1 VRLAADLIVAAVV
14 GAATAGALFACA
26 ALSRRPGRWPVLQRA
41 DVAAGHRLE
50 PWLGGG
56 VIVVAFGFWVEAK
69 TFGPRR
75 DEGDSE

>member
-1 VRLAADLIVAAVV
+1 MRGAQPAAGPLA
-14 GAATAGALFACA
+14 
-26 ALSRRPGRWPVLQRA
+26 RVLQRA

-75 DEGDSE
+75 DEGDPE